1 MFATVKKIEKE
12 KLKILTTGPRMS
24 DAKRSL
30 SEVKGNTSSERAT
43 TIKIAARPN
52 LRIFR
57 THHGMFDYGCFS
69 GERIIKNKTGA
80 YMRPVLWKQEV
91 KSES

>member
-24 DAKRSL
+24 DAKSSL
-30 SEVKGNTSSERAT
+30 SEVKVRTSSERAT
-43 TIKIAARPN
+43 TIKVAARLN

-57 THHGMFDYGCFS
+57 THQGMFRLWLLLKKYIS
-69 GERIIKNKTGA
+69 RGERNIKKRTGA
-80 YMRPVLWKQEV
+80 
-91 KSES
+91 